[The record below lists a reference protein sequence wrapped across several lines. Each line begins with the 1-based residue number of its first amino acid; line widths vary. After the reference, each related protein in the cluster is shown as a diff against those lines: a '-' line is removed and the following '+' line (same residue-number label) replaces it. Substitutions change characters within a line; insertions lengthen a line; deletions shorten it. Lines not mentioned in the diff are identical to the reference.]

1 MIRTMYSKIGV
12 ENINLCVC
20 VNIYIEQMIK
30 QKRQNVKNM

>member
-1 MIRTMYSKIGV
+1 MHTMYLKIGV

-30 QKRQNVKNM
+30 NKRQNVKNM